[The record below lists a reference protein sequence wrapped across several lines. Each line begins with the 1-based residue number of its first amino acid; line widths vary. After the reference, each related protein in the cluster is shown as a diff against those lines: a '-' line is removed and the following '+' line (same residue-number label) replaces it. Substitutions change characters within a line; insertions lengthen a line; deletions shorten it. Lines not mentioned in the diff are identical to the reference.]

1 MTLYFE
7 QANVEGSAS
16 MDTLSTNVET
26 ELSEVEKSMSTHT
39 ENGANSVDTNTRTAA
54 ENAKKNTESLKNS
67 VDENT
72 KNAGKS
78 AKDNMDSAAKGV
90 ADATSNMAKDAKK
103 GTSEVAKNTDSDMQ
117 KANKAVQ
124 QSATDMYNGSK
135 KSYQKMAD
143 VAREEGTRMYLGVK
157 TSAEKMASSAKSAA
171 TDMYRGVTT
180 STSRMADKA
189 IADWNRVKNAYSKS
203 IKGTISVTKTEK
215 TSKASKANYVPSEN
229 SLLDMSRSIERIS
242 VDNLD
247 IGSEIY
253 RRNAISPFGLS
264 STNNIMSGIMEGINS
279 NNSRMANSES
289 SMEKLLLQIL
299 QTLQG
304 NQTVVEV
311 PVYLDGRQI
320 AKTTAPYLQ
329 SELNTLTNRKNR
341 LSGIVSL

>member
-1 MTLYFE
+1 
-7 QANVEGSAS
+7 
-16 MDTLSTNVET
+16 
-26 ELSEVEKSMSTHT
+26 
-39 ENGANSVDTNTRTAA
+39 
-54 ENAKKNTESLKNS
+54 
-67 VDENT
+67 
-72 KNAGKS
+72 
-78 AKDNMDSAAKGV
+78 
-90 ADATSNMAKDAKK
+90 
-103 GTSEVAKNTDSDMQ
+103 
-117 KANKAVQ
+117 
-124 QSATDMYNGSK
+124 
-135 KSYQKMAD
+135 
-143 VAREEGTRMYLGVK
+143 MYLGVK

-180 STSRMADKA
+180 STSKMANQA
-189 IADWNRVKNAYSKS
+189 IADWNRVKNAYKTS
-203 IKGTISVTKTEK
+203 IKGTISVTKKETPASYMP
-215 TSKASKANYVPSEN
+215 TSETLQN
-229 SLLDMSRSIERIS
+229 MSRSIEQVS
-242 VDNLD
+242 LDNID
-247 IGSEIY
+247 VGSEIY

-264 STNNIMSGIMEGINS
+264 STNNIMSGIMDGINS